1 MNKDKMIE
9 IICREKKKTWVI
21 HILKKD
27 SSQWGPRSL
36 LVTWLASRGGFSSGM
51 YRADLPQ

>member
-36 LVTWLASRGGFSSGM
+36 LVTWLASRGRFSSGM